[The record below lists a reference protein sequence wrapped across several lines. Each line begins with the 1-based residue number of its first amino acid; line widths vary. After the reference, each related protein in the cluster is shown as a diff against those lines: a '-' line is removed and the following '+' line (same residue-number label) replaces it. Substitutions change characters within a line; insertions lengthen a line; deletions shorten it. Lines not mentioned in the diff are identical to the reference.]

1 MLIFII
7 YIIKIEIEKMKSLKS
22 VLEKLKIDDMV
33 PDNDFPINGLIKD
46 ICEYLRHQG
55 FIEIPNNGK
64 LKLFLAMNDKKDKVF
79 AWNAGLT
86 GEFVRFADTS
96 SHDIDK
102 EHPSYVIFSDGRHY
116 KEWIENN
123 KTEADMIPKEKL
135 LKMVKK
141 QFKL

>member
-1 MLIFII
+1 MIKYVKIVYYLLMKELTT
-7 YIIKIEIEKMKSLKS
+7 YIT
-22 VLEKLKIDDMV
+22 EKLDISKV
-33 PDNDFPINGLIKD
+33 TLYNSDFPINGSIKD

-79 AWNAGLT
+79 AWDAGLT
-86 GEFVRFADTS
+86 GKFVRFADTS
-96 SHDIDK
+96 NHDIDK